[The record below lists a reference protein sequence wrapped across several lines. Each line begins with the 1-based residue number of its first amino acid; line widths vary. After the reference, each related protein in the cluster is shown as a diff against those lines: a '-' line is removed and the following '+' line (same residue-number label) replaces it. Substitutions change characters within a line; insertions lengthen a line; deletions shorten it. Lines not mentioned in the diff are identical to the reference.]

1 MDKLRIGLIGAW
13 GLRGKLAKYAED
25 QFDEVSVVGAAD
37 INEASLQAFREYYG
51 DHTFLTD
58 NYRELL
64 DRSDIDAVFI
74 ITPDYCHEEQ
84 TIAALQA
91 GKHVYLEKPMA
102 ITTAGCDRILKAAF
116 DTGTKLYLG
125 HNMRYFPAVIKMKEI
140 IDSGAI
146 GEVRTVWCRHF
157 VSIGG
162 DAYFKDWHSEQK
174 NSTGL
179 LIQKG
184 AHDIDVIHWLTGAYT
199 TGVVGMG
206 NLTVYNRTKR
216 REEGPATVSDFPQ
229 KPDGFQVRID
239 ESNWPPFEQNDFS
252 PVIDVEDHNM
262 ILMQL
267 ENNIQAS
274 YMQCHYTPDYHRNYT
289 FIGTEGRIENKG
301 DSGNCSILLYNKRK
315 DGYPEPNRVF
325 TLDEVEGSHG
335 GSDPAIVRSFVEF
348 LLEGKIPNTSP
359 LAARQAVAVGEAA
372 TKSLRANCS
381 FHAIPPVDD
390 AILDYF
396 TRGQQS

>member
-13 GLRGKLAKYAED
+13 GLRGRLAKYAED

-37 INEASLQAFREYYG
+37 INDGSLQAFREYYG
-51 DHTFLTD
+51 PHLFITKE
-58 NYRELL
+58 YQELL
-64 DRSDIDAVFI
+64 DRSDVDAVFI
-74 ITPDYCHEEQ
+74 ITPDYCHEEHAV
-84 TIAALQA
+84 AALKA
-91 GKHVYLEKPMA
+91 GKPAYLEKPLA

-125 HNMRYFPAVIKMKEI
+125 HNMRYFPAIIKMKEI

-146 GEVRTVWCRHF
+146 GEIRAVWCRHF

-162 DAYFKDWHSEQK
+162 DAYFKDWHSERK

-206 NLTVYNRTKR
+206 NLTVYNRTQKR
-216 REEGPATVSDFPQ
+216 EQDRTTTSDFQ
-229 KPDGFQVRID
+229 RVQID
-239 ESNWPPFEQNDFS
+239 ESNWPPMEQNDFS
-252 PVIDVEDHNM
+252 PVIDIEDHSM

-289 FIGTEGRIENKG
+289 LIGTEGRIENRG
-301 DSGNCSILLYNKRK
+301 DSGNCSILLYNSRK
-315 DGYPEPNRVF
+315 DGYPEPDEVF
-325 TLDEVEGSHG
+325 TLDEVAGSHG

-348 LLEGKIPNTSP
+348 LLEGKIPHTSP

-372 TKSLRANCS
+372 TESLRKNSS
-381 FHAIPPVDD
+381 FRTIPPVDE
-390 AILDYF
+390 AIADYF
-396 TRGQQS
+396 KRGQRRD